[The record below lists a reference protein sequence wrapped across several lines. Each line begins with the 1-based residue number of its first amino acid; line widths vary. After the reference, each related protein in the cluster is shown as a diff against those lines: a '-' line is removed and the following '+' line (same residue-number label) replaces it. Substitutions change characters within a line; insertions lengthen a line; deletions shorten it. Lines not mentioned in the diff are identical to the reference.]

1 MEAAIGDAER
11 LGVVSW
17 KLASNWRPAAAAMLI
32 ALGALAVFAAGC
44 ASEPKELEP
53 LPRHPFARWVSE
65 LDVGTS
71 DIESVTGRFGQPDEI
86 EQSVR
91 GGLVYRYR
99 FAEVRWPDDD
109 PDRPVVGADG
119 TLERR
124 PETNLQKVGNPIT
137 AFGRWL
143 DWLMF
148 YPPKQP
154 RPARQRWLPATV
166 HDLELQFDLEG
177 KLARFRYAPE
187 EGRAPIPAGA

>member
-1 MEAAIGDAER
+1 MEMAMTGAARVGGVTRTLVSNRRPRVVRR
-11 LGVVSW
+11 LIV
-17 KLASNWRPAAAAMLI
+17 
-32 ALGALAVFAAGC
+32 LGALTMFAAGC
-44 ASEPKELEP
+44 ASDPKPLEP
-53 LPRHPFARWVSE
+53 LPRHPFPQWVSE
-65 LDVGTS
+65 LEVGKS
-71 DIESVTGRFGQPDEI
+71 DIESVTHRFGEPDGI

-91 GGLVYRYR
+91 GGLIYRYR

-109 PDRPVVGADG
+109 PDRPVVGANG

-124 PETNLQKVGNPIT
+124 PDTKLETMGNPIT

-154 RPARQRWLPATV
+154 RPPRQRWLPATV

-187 EGRAPIPAGA
+187 PGRAPIPADV